1 MSEINAEDARRQ
13 AHDKLIAMFAE
24 LRQRGALCEE
34 GHTAEE
40 CDDTAL
46 QAIFATD
53 VSNEVLARFIMTCI
67 GEWMDRNGATPVL
80 VSMTGER

>member
-1 MSEINAEDARRQ
+1 MIIEDVQQQ
-13 AHDKLIAMFAE
+13 AHDKLVVMLAE
-24 LRQRGALCEE
+24 LRKRGALCGE

-46 QAIFATD
+46 QAVFATGATD
-53 VSNEVLARFIMTCI
+53 EVLARFITTCI

-80 VSMTGER
+80 MTMSGEAIK